1 VWACGFFNQ
10 IGSFGTNTI
19 YGGIPPYH
27 RSGYLAKITDG
38 VAPPLPLTL
47 LNPAIAGGA
56 FSFSF
61 QSLSG
66 STYTVLSRTNA
77 AAGAWQTNTTVSG
90 DGTVKL
96 ISIPAT
102 NSQRFFR
109 VRSN

>member
-1 VWACGFFNQ
+1 MPV
-10 IGSFGTNTI
+10 
-19 YGGIPPYH
+19 
-27 RSGYLAKITDG
+27 
-38 VAPPLPLTL
+38 TL
-47 LNPAIAGGA
+47 LNPAIGGGN

-66 STYTVLSRTNA
+66 STYTVLSRTNV
-77 AAGAWQTNTTVSG
+77 AAGVWQTNTTVSG

-102 NSQRFFR
+102 TSPRFFR